1 MTDKRYRGGS
11 PLAGSGRSVPVMHA
25 LDASSPDSG
34 PSDRVRVRARIPA
47 RLRDR
52 VERLAE
58 ERGLTRSQAVEE
70 VLDRGLRRVVT
81 VVASGTG
88 SRPDLVHLGLDDDGD
103 PAVARVGIERTDGR
117 PPAIPAGYTD
127 GPASR
132 GGRGRDGDADVRGRG
147 RGVAASIGSV
157 LGLDGRGPGAAGAG
171 HPESSGPAAGPVATP
186 EAVEAAAAPMG
197 FLPHGRHVQ
206 SILWRVGLLGA
217 ALLVLLA
224 LLGPRF
230 EVAAPG
236 GSGGV
241 RAGAYVLDRW
251 TGRLW
256 YCDSAARGRP
266 APVCV
271 EFERAQ
277 EPRVDGS

>member
-11 PLAGSGRSVPVMHA
+11 PLAGSGQSVPGMHA
-25 LDASSPDSG
+25 LDASSPDSR

-47 RLRDR
+47 GLRDR

-58 ERGLTRSQAVEE
+58 ERGLTRSEAVAE

-88 SRPDLVHLGLDDDGD
+88 GRPDLVHLGLDDDGD
-103 PAVARVGIERTDGR
+103 PAVARVGLERTDGR
-117 PPAIPAGYTD
+117 PPVIPDGYSD
-127 GPASR
+127 GPAAR

-147 RGVAASIGSV
+147 PGFAASIGSV
-157 LGLDGRGPGAAGAG
+157 LGLDGGGGGAAGAG
-171 HPESSGPAAGPVATP
+171 HPGSSGSAAGPVATP
-186 EAVEAAAAPMG
+186 EAVEAAPVPTR
-197 FLPHGRHVQ
+197 FLPQGRHVH
-206 SILWRVGLLGA
+206 SMLWGVGLAGA

-224 LLGPRF
+224 VLGPRF
-230 EVAAPG
+230 EVAVPG

-256 YCDSAARGRP
+256 YCDSAPRGRP

-277 EPRVDGS
+277 GPRVDGS

>member
-11 PLAGSGRSVPVMHA
+11 PLAGSGRSVPGMHA

-34 PSDRVRVRARIPA
+34 SSDRVRVRGRIPA

-52 VERLAE
+52 VERLAD

-70 VLDRGLRRVVT
+70 ALDRGLRRVVT

-88 SRPDLVHLGLDDDGD
+88 GRPDLVHVGLDDDGD
-103 PAVARVGIERTDGR
+103 PALARVGLERADGGS
-117 PPAIPAGYTD
+117 PAIPAGYTD
-127 GPASR
+127 GPMPR
-132 GGRGRDGDADVRGRG
+132 GGHGRDDHADVRGRG
-147 RGVAASIGSV
+147 PGSSASIGSV
-157 LGLDGRGPGAAGAG
+157 LGLDGGSAAGAG
-171 HPESSGPAAGPVATP
+171 HPGSGGSAAGPVATP
-186 EAVEAAAAPMG
+186 EAVEAAAAPTG

-206 SILWRVGLLGA
+206 SILWAVGLLCA

-224 LLGPRF
+224 VLGPRF

-241 RAGAYVLDRW
+241 RPGAYVLDRW

-277 EPRVDGS
+277 GHRVDGS

>member
-1 MTDKRYRGGS
+1 MRPRRTRARRIACASAPGFR
-11 PLAGSGRSVPVMHA
+11 LACEI
-25 LDASSPDSG
+25 ASSGWPKSAA
-34 PSDRVRVRARIPA
+34 SAAVRPWKKYWTA
-47 RLRDR
+47 
-52 VERLAE
+52 
-58 ERGLTRSQAVEE
+58 GF
-70 VLDRGLRRVVT
+70 
-81 VVASGTG
+81 VASLPWSLPGPG
-88 SRPDLVHLGLDDDGD
+88 GRPDLVHLGLDEDDE
-103 PAVARVGIERTDGR
+103 PVVARVGVERADGG
-117 PPAIPAGYTD
+117 PPAIPAGYTV
-127 GPASR
+127 GPASP
-132 GGRGRDGDADVRGRG
+132 GGRGRDGDADVRERG

-157 LGLDGRGPGAAGAG
+157 LGLDGRGPGAAGTG
-171 HPESSGPAAGPVATP
+171 HPGSSGSAAGPAATP
-186 EAVEAAAAPMG
+186 EAVDDAAAPMG
-197 FLPHGRHVQ
+197 FLPQGRHVH
-206 SILWRVGLLGA
+206 SILWGVGLLG

>member
-25 LDASSPDSG
+25 LDASPPDSG

-88 SRPDLVHLGLDDDGD
+88 GRPDLVHLGLDDDGD
-103 PAVARVGIERTDGR
+103 PAVARVGLERTDGR

-132 GGRGRDGDADVRGRG
+132 GGRRRDGDADVRGRG

-157 LGLDGRGPGAAGAG
+157 LGLDGRGPG
-171 HPESSGPAAGPVATP
+171 AGPVATP

-277 EPRVDGS
+277 GPRVDGS

>member
-1 MTDKRYRGGS
+1 MTDKRHRGGS
-11 PLAGSGRSVPVMHA
+11 PLAESGRSVPGMRA
-25 LDASSPDSG
+25 LDVPSPDSH

-88 SRPDLVHLGLDDDGD
+88 GRPDLVHLGLDDDGD
-103 PAVARVGIERTDGR
+103 PAVARVGLERTDGR
-117 PPAIPAGYTD
+117 PPVIPDGYTD
-127 GPASR
+127 GAASR
-132 GGRGRDGDADVRGRG
+132 AGRGRGDDADVRGRG
-147 RGVAASIGSV
+147 PGSAASIGSV
-157 LGLDGRGPGAAGAG
+157 LGLDGGGGGAAGAG
-171 HPESSGPAAGPVATP
+171 RPGSSGLAAGSVATP
-186 EAVEAAAAPMG
+186 EAVEAAAAPMR
-197 FLPHGRHVQ
+197 FLPQGRHVHW
-206 SILWRVGLLGA
+206 ILWGLGLVGA
-217 ALLVLLA
+217 ALLVLA

-236 GSGGV
+236 GSGGA

-277 EPRVDGS
+277 GPRLDGS